1 MVSSATPPCRSIIHT
16 VAVGDLRQ
24 QRSDRKSASPH
35 ARCAHLR
42 VGSGLAV
49 VAVRPFRRALLLRPE
64 VRPSD
69 LAPSTDHRH
78 AKHRLDVCE
87 VRCDHYIA
95 ANRTTSQRTAL
106 HSAART
112 VLQNSEPYYIVVAP
126 YYTVVAP
133 YYTVV
138 APYYIV
144 VAPYYIV
151 VPPYYIVVAL
161 LGQTWSHLHRRHATG
176 QQLALRERGEERYGL
191 RHEAAV
197 VGRA

>member
-1 MVSSATPPCRSIIHT
+1 MDEMVSSATPPCRSIIHT

-106 HSAART
+106 HSAAQTVLHSGRTALHSGRT
-112 VLQNSEPYYIVVAP
+112 VLHSGRTVLHSGRTVLHSGRATRSDVVAP
-126 YYTVVAP
+126 AP
-133 YYTVV
+133 S
-138 APYYIV
+138 ARHG
-144 VAPYYIV
+144 A
-151 VPPYYIVVAL
+151 AA
-161 LGQTWSHLHRRHATG
+161 GAARARRR
-176 QQLALRERGEERYGL
+176 ALRSP
-191 RHEAAV
+191 A
-197 VGRA
+197 